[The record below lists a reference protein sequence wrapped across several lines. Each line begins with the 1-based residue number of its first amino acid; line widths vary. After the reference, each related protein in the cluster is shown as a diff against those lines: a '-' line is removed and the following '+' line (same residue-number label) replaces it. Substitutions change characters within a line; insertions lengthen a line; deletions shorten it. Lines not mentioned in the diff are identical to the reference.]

1 MSPYIYWFLKLPN
14 RSLNCKLWNTS
25 LHYAWLTTFEVYYC
39 EQKFLNRSNKNAS
52 YLRYCSYIRQWFGVM
67 LIQHFTFHSPPP
79 PHQHR
84 KYCISTCVLDV
95 IFSCDLRLTVLH
107 SVNHTTKT
115 HFFCR
120 PQSAANMVYA
130 HTSLFHHPQLRV
142 SAFRSSEGLMSA
154 WRTALDSEAISCLY
168 VLDSRV
174 RGKLYIYFY
183 PFYLLYCQING
194 DSGNHCLIFSK
205 MVV

>member
-79 PHQHR
+79 PSAQKILH
-84 KYCISTCVLDV
+84 LN
-95 IFSCDLRLTVLH
+95 LRPRC
-107 SVNHTTKT
+107 NI
-115 HFFCR
+115 
-120 PQSAANMVYA
+120 
-130 HTSLFHHPQLRV
+130 QLRPP
-142 SAFRSSEGLMSA
+142 
-154 WRTALDSEAISCLY
+154 LDSATFSKPYDKDSFFLPATISGKHGIRPYVAISPSSTTCKCFQELWRPY
-168 VLDSRV
+168 ERMTDCPWF
-174 RGKLYIYFY
+174 RGNQ
-183 PFYLLYCQING
+183 LLICPWQ
-194 DSGNHCLIFSK
+194 
-205 MVV
+205 